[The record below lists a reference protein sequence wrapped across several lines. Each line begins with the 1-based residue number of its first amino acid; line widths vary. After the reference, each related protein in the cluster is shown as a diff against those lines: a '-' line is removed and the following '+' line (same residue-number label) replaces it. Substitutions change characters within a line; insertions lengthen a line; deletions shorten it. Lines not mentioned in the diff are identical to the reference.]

1 MTSLT
6 LGYART
12 STKHQSTASQ
22 LNELTEW
29 SKSNGVELDR
39 VFVDAG
45 ISGSVPC
52 LERDQFNRMASTLR
66 KGDTLIVWW
75 VDRLGRDYFDAKT
88 TIETLLKRGVVVRT
102 INQNMVF
109 TYNGSTQD
117 RMTTDIMIT
126 LLVGLAA
133 AEKENRRASQDA
145 GRAALKVE
153 GAVSKKTG
161 KNWEQSFKGR
171 KADTQRNEQIATL
184 LIEGKL
190 SIRKIADQV
199 GCNPSTVQR
208 IKKQLEE

>member
-1 MTSLT
+1 MTSIT
-6 LGYART
+6 IGYART
-12 STKHQSTASQ
+12 STKHQSTLSQ
-22 LNELTEW
+22 THELTDW
-29 SKSNGVELDR
+29 SSKNGVEIET

-45 ISGSVPC
+45 VSGSVPC
-52 LERDQFNRMASTLR
+52 MERAEFSRMASTLR

-75 VDRLGRDYFDAKT
+75 VDRLGRDYHDAKS
-88 TIETLLKRGVVVRT
+88 TIETLLKKGITVKT
-102 INQNMVF
+102 INQSMTF

-117 RMTTDIMIT
+117 KMTTDIMIT

-153 GAVSKKTG
+153 GAVSAKTG
-161 KNWEQSFKGR
+161 KDWKESFKGR
-171 KADTQRNEQIATL
+171 KADTERNEQIAAL

-208 IKKQLEE
+208 IKKQM